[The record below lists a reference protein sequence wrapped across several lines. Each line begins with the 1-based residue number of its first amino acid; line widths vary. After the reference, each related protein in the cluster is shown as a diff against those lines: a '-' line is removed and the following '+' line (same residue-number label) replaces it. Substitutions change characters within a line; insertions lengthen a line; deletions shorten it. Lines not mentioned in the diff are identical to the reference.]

1 MEVAAKILQLYVGLI
16 GTALTRNAKN
26 PDLDEEKL
34 VAEIRKLNAE
44 AAFSEAG
51 VTDYAYDCSIK
62 EAECE
67 KVAYEAQQAGYE
79 AEIQR
84 VNRDRI
90 VRQEQFDLLG
100 DFYHHTYYFDA
111 DVTQKSVN
119 TCLRTLE
126 AWHRQDPTCD
136 MTIRITS
143 YGGSVIHGMSLVDEL
158 TQLSLRG
165 GGTHKITTRVRG
177 AAASM
182 AAIILQTGDVRLM
195 GQEAY
200 LLVHEPSGVAEG
212 STGDLKDTMKWFDL
226 ISGRIARLFVNRS
239 GGKISLDDFQALWQ
253 RRDVWL
259 DSAESLGYGFVDD
272 IG

>member
-1 MEVAAKILQLYVGLI
+1 MEIAPQVLQIHVGLI
-16 GTALTRNAKN
+16 GTTLTRNAKN
-26 PDLDEEKL
+26 PDLDEDKL

-51 VTDYAYDCSIK
+51 VTDYAYDFAIK
-62 EAECE
+62 EAEAE
-67 KVAYEAQQAGYE
+67 KAAYEAQHAGYE

-84 VNRDRI
+84 INRDRI
-90 VRQEQFDLLG
+90 VRQENFDLLG
-100 DFYHHTYYFDA
+100 DFYHHCYYFVS

-119 TCLRTLE
+119 TCLRTHE

-136 MTIRITS
+136 IELRITS
-143 YGGSVIHGMSLVDEL
+143 YGGSVIHGMSLVDQL
-158 TQLSLRG
+158 TQYSLRG
-165 GGTHKITTRVRG
+165 NGTHKITIRVRG

-182 AAIILQTGDVRLM
+182 AAIILQTADVRLM

-212 STGDLKDTMKWFDL
+212 STGDLKDTMKWFDS
-226 ISGRIARLFVNRS
+226 ISNRIAKLFVNRS

>member
-1 MEVAAKILQLYVGLI
+1 LSK
-16 GTALTRNAKN
+16 T
-26 PDLDEEKL
+26 LDEEKL

-44 AAFSEAG
+44 AAYSEAG
-51 VTDYAYDCSIK
+51 VTDYSFDFAIK
-62 EAECE
+62 EAEAS
-67 KVAYEAQQAGYE
+67 KVAYESEAAGYE

-84 VNRDRI
+84 INCDRAI
-90 VRQEQFDLLG
+90 RQEDFDLLG
-100 DFYHHTYYFDA
+100 DFYHHIYYFDS

-136 MTIRITS
+136 MELRITS
-143 YGGSVIHGMSLVDEL
+143 YGGSVIHGMSLVDQL
-158 TQLSLRG
+158 TSYSLRG
-165 GGTHKITTRVRG
+165 NGTHKITIRVRG

-182 AAIILQTGDVRLM
+182 AAIILQTADVRLM

-226 ISGRIARLFVNRS
+226 ISNRIAKLFVNRS
-239 GGKISLDDFQALWQ
+239 GGKITLPAFEALWQ

-259 DSAESLGYGFVDD
+259 DSDESFGYGFVDD